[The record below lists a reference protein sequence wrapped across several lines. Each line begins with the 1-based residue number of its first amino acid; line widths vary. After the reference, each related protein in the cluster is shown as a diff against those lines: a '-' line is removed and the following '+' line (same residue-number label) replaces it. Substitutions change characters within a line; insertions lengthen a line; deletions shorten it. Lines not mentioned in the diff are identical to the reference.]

1 MNLVD
6 VLGCGILVRSTDPI
20 KGAEPFLEG
29 MRTNQS
35 SSGTLWYLMDS
46 SDGAYLGRREANLV
60 ENEVWR
66 WWRERS
72 GGCQNAKPTAI
83 ESRFL
88 RGLVAVLVALRS
100 LPGWPTDRAQPG
112 GPWWG
117 EFQVGGNGIPSMEAR
132 CLMVF
137 PHLGVE
143 ASHTFEQA
151 PFSVRAF
158 DANEL
163 ERLMEATRRGGC
175 DYFDRYHANWS
186 GCLVIE
192 RRRMETHFPDI
203 LSLEGLLNVGTRNVL
218 PDYLLVRDEYF
229 NACGV
234 LLRETMVAEYEEALY
249 PCVLM
254 GGVII
259 DLRDPRVPGGQMITI
274 FQPSRVHAP
283 ASLVRYFLPLAQ
295 SWGIHYSREAPKLI
309 NGQFR
314 EVADFGIAQRMD
326 GEAKRVR
333 QSSNADLAGFNGP
346 GRQPEFLGRFIRLA
360 GEARLARGRMG
371 GQDNGVSMA
380 LFATALEVL
389 LGKKRGSETGI
400 TEAISRRGAALFC
413 PPGPM
418 GGSHIETREGIRR
431 LYNARSRLLH
441 DGVGPAGG
449 EVDDME
455 ELVRSVFARG
465 MELLA
470 TLTSGR
476 PGMGGEDLHR
486 CFLEELD
493 RRHAAGEVP
502 NRDSGS

>member
-1 MNLVD
+1 LNLVD
-6 VLGCGILVRSTDPI
+6 VLGRGILVRTLDPVQ
-20 KGAEPFLEG
+20 GAEPFLEG

-35 SSGTLWYLMDS
+35 SSGPLWYLRDA
-46 SDGAYLGRREANLV
+46 SDGTYLGRREANLV

-66 WWRERS
+66 WWTERS
-72 GGCQNAKPTAI
+72 GCCQNARPTAN

-88 RGLVAVLVALRS
+88 RSLVAVLVALRS
-100 LPGWPTDRAQPG
+100 LQGRQAGVAQPG

-117 EFQVGGNGIPSMEAR
+117 GFQVGANGIPSMEAR

-137 PHLGVE
+137 PHLSVE
-143 ASHTFEQA
+143 ASHACEQA
-151 PFSVRAF
+151 PFSVRSL

-163 ERLMEATRRGGC
+163 ERLVDATRRDGC
-175 DYFDRYHANWS
+175 DYFDRYPANWS

-192 RRRMETHFPDI
+192 RRRRETHFPDI
-203 LSLEGLLNVGTRNVL
+203 LRLEEGLDGGMAHAI
-218 PDYLLVRDEYF
+218 PDYLPVRDEYF

-234 LLRETMVAEYEEALY
+234 LLRETMVAEYEQALH

-259 DLRDPRVPGGQMITI
+259 DLRDPRVPGGQMIAI
-274 FQPSRVHAP
+274 FQPSQLQAP
-283 ASLVRYFLPLAQ
+283 ASPARYFLPLAQ
-295 SWGIHYSREAPKLI
+295 SWGIHYSRQAPGLI

-314 EVADFGIAQRMD
+314 EVAAFGIVQGMD
-326 GEAKRVR
+326 GEAKRAR
-333 QSSNADLAGFNGP
+333 QSINADLAGFNGP
-346 GRQPEFLGRFIRLA
+346 GRQPDFLGRFIRLA
-360 GEARLARGRMG
+360 GEARLARDRMG

-389 LGKKRGSETGI
+389 LGRNRGREMGI

-413 PPGPM
+413 PPAPM
-418 GGSHIETREGIRR
+418 GRRPIETREGIRR
-431 LYNARSRLLH
+431 LYDARSRLLH
-441 DGVGPAGG
+441 DGVGPAAG

-470 TLTSGR
+470 TQASGR
-476 PGMGGEDLHR
+476 PGMGGDELHR

-502 NRDSGS
+502 